1 MGRVETSK
9 EVMQGVVFVLR
20 VSLFIV
26 YFVTVLFYRG
36 RRVDLVYVCELLCV
50 SMHKCVI
57 KLCVLCQYVC
67 IVRA

>member
-36 RRVDLVYVCELLCV
+36 KMVDLVYVCG
-50 SMHKCVI
+50 
-57 KLCVLCQYVC
+57 
-67 IVRA
+67 VRS